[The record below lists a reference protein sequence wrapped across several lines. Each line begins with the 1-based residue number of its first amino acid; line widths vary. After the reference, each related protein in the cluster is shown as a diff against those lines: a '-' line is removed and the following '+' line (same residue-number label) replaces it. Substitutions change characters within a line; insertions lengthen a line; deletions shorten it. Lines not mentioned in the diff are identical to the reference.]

1 MANLNEQMDL
11 GLEQSF
17 FDIDPE
23 LYYGAHNNSCGFFP
37 GVAPIISEI
46 DQASIDELTIGEEFG
61 SDIWHTPE
69 SG

>member
-1 MANLNEQMDL
+1 MDL

-23 LYYGAHNNSCGFFP
+23 LYYGIHNNSCGFFP

-46 DQASIDELTIGEEFG
+46 DQASIDELMAGEEYA
-61 SDIWHTPE
+61 SDISITPE
-69 SG
+69 SR